1 MLRLK
6 LQAWYEVIVTQST
19 KILTVFQGADI
30 PDIEQVFQFGV
41 PPSLSV
47 WMQRAGRAGRCGSL
61 NARALLFVEKSMFES
76 QRKKRRKTDMAETA
90 DLEFDEDED
99 ESDLED
105 RENDLD
111 DGRECK
117 KKVELTLHEWIE
129 TDGCRQDVADTST
142 IRLIAQVI
150 YLN

>member
-1 MLRLK
+1 MLQLK

-61 NARALLFVEKSMFES
+61 NARAFLFVEKSMFES
-76 QRKKRRKTDMAETA
+76 QRKKRRKTDMA

-99 ESDLED
+99 ESDPED
-105 RENDLD
+105 HENDLD
-111 DGRECK
+111 NGREYK
-117 KKVELTLHEWIE
+117 KKVEPALHEWIE
-129 TDGCRQDVADTST
+129 TDSC
-142 IRLIAQVI
+142 
-150 YLN
+150 